1 MWDMAKKQTK
11 AAGIEWRNIKVKLG
25 QLQPWGHN
33 PRSSTKKQAAR
44 ILESFN
50 AFGQVQTV
58 AVGPAF
64 EVYDGHQRL
73 SALLTMHGAG
83 YEIDARQSA
92 RALSDDERRRLVI
105 ALHAGAQGVW
115 DWDLLSSWDEA
126 LLKSAGMDDD
136 LLEQMNRDATAL
148 RAMLEANDAGASD
161 VDAEPQVDKADE
173 LREKWQTAR
182 GQVWQ
187 LDAHKLMCGDSTS
200 ADDVARLMAGEKAD
214 CVFTDPPYGVNY
226 EGGLNEKKRE
236 KLAGDES
243 GELYTRFLPITLQ
256 VCKPSAPLYIWFADR
271 TGKPVYEAVERAG
284 YKVRALI
291 MWHKLKAHY
300 GNFMAQYMQKH
311 EPCLYCVKDTP
322 AWFGP
327 TNEVTVWEYDQPSA
341 NEHHPTQK
349 PVELAVR
356 AIKNSSEKNAVVADW
371 FSGSGTTIIACEQL
385 GRKCRAMEISEAYT
399 AVALERWSQATG
411 KTPVLLEAK

>member
-25 QLQPWGHN
+25 ALQPWGHN

-50 AFGQVQTV
+50 TFGQVQTI

-83 YEIDARQSA
+83 YEIDARQSS
-92 RALSDDERRRLVI
+92 RALTDDERRRLVVL
-105 ALHAGAQGVW
+105 LHAGAQGAW
-115 DWDLLSSWDEA
+115 DWDALAGFDEG

-136 LLEQMNRDATAL
+136 FLAQMNRDAAAL
-148 RAMLEANDAGASD
+148 NAMLAAAGDGGAD
-161 VDAEPQVDKADE
+161 VDAEPQIDKADE
-173 LREKWQTAR
+173 LQKKWQTER

-187 LDAHKLMCGDSTS
+187 LGDHRLMCGDSTS
-200 ADDVARLMAGEKAD
+200 AEDVARLMGGEKAD

-256 VCKPSAPLYIWFADR
+256 VCKPSTPLYIWFAGSI
-271 TGKPVYEAVERAG
+271 GKPVYEAVERAG
-284 YKVRALI
+284 YRVRALI

-385 GRKCRAMEISEAYT
+385 VRKCRAMEISEAYT
-399 AVALERWSQATG
+399 AVALQRFFDATG
-411 KTPVLLEAK
+411 KTPALIES